1 MSLVEIIND
10 MNSNFENRKHGEH
23 SQIGNMQYNFINGF
37 PNVEKENYFTSPLY
51 FPAGEKIEDGS
62 LDKLSELVYT
72 NENVM
77 GRVR

>member
-10 MNSNFENRKHGEH
+10 MNSNFENRKHGGV
-23 SQIGNMQYNFINGF
+23 STIGNLQYNILVNFG
-37 PNVEKENYFTSPLY
+37 VEKENYFTSPLY
-51 FPAGEKIEDGS
+51 FPAGEKIEEGS